1 MRKLFICQSILLAA
15 GCGRRFDPSGLH
27 NKLLAHLPS
36 GDSVAAASAKHLLA
50 VNPHCLAVLPSECTR
65 FPMQCSQLAKQ
76 LHELGCQIVRL
87 PTSSADSGM
96 AYSLVHGIQYSRAD
110 TDAWMIALADMPA
123 IRPDSIQRLL
133 HALQAGADIAVLVY
147 QGKRGHPVGFS
158 RHYLP
163 ELLRL
168 EGDQG
173 ARSLLHRFPVTE
185 VEVDDPGILFD
196 IDTVLELDALNSIS
210 N

>member
-1 MRKLFICQSILLAA
+1 MKKLFICQSILLAA

-36 GDSVAAASAKHLLA
+36 GDSVAAASAQHLLA
-50 VNPHCLAVLPSECTR
+50 VNPHCLAVLPSEHTA
-65 FPMQCSQLAKQ
+65 FPIQCAQLAKQ
-76 LHELGCQIVRL
+76 LHALGCKTTQL
-87 PTSSADSGM
+87 PASSSETGM
-96 AYSLVHGIQYSRAD
+96 AYSLVHGIQQSRAD

-123 IRPDSIQRLL
+123 IRPGSIQKLM

-158 RHYLP
+158 RLYLP
-163 ELLRL
+163 ELLQL
-168 EGDQG
+168 QGDQG
-173 ARSLLHRFPVTE
+173 ARSLLSRFPVTE

-210 N
+210 D